1 MSKNHEKLHDTL
13 EKSYKDIGKVKN
25 IFFIK
30 KSILF
35 FFFREIGEKSEK
47 IDKKL

>member
-1 MSKNHEKLHDTL
+1 VSKNHEKLHDTL

-35 FFFREIGEKSEK
+35 FFFVKLVKNR
-47 IDKKL
+47 KK